1 MADTIGLTGDLD
13 DVETLR
19 SVEDLFGMKVTDR
32 EAEQTLTVGQLY
44 DLIESKTGGRTE
56 VCLSQ
61 LAFYRLRRAFREL
74 GIAAAVTPATP
85 VSVVRN
91 IQPRSIHASWKTLT
105 RQSALELPALEAPCL
120 FGPVS
125 LPKWPTI
132 AVLSVLGFAT
142 LVVWLDVL
150 GLPPWILFVLL
161 FAMMPLVAGLDFLR
175 WRIVGDIP
183 RRVVTIGDL
192 AREAAGHS
200 FGELSRGRKTGPSDR
215 WFALLALLR
224 QISGYQPKIARDTT
238 FFAQ

>member
-1 MADTIGLTGDLD
+1 MTNSLNLAGDGD
-13 DVETLR
+13 EDHIVADVER
-19 SVEDLFGMKVTDR
+19 AFGISISDH
-32 EAEQTLTVGQLY
+32 EAHETLTVGQLY
-44 DLIESKTGGRTE
+44 DLIESKTGGKTD

-183 RRVVTIGDL
+183 RRIGTVGDL

-200 FGELSRGRKTGPSDR
+200 FRELSCGRKTGPSDR

>member
-91 IQPRSIHASWKTLT
+91 IQPHSIHASWKTLT
-105 RQSALELPALEAPCL
+105 RQSTLELPALEAPCL
-120 FGPVS
+120 FRPVS

-183 RRVVTIGDL
+183 RRIGTVGDL

-200 FGELSRGRKTGPSDR
+200 FRELSCGRKTGPSDR

>member
-1 MADTIGLTGDLD
+1 MADSIGLTGDLD
-13 DVETLR
+13 DVEILR
-19 SVEDLFGMKVTDR
+19 GVEELFGIKVTDR

-44 DLIESKTGGRTE
+44 DLIESKTGGKTD

-85 VSVVRN
+85 VSVVRT
-91 IQPRSIHASWKTLT
+91 IQPHSIRANWKALT
-105 RQSALELPALEAPCL
+105 RQSGLELPALEAPCL

-132 AVLSVLGFAT
+132 AVFCALWLAT

-150 GLPPWILFVLL
+150 GLPLWMLFVLL
-161 FAMMPLVAGLDFLR
+161 FAMISLVTVLDYLR

-183 RRVVTIGDL
+183 RRLATVGDL

-215 WFALLALLR
+215 WFALLAGLR

>member
-91 IQPRSIHASWKTLT
+91 IQPHSIHASWKTLT
-105 RQSALELPALEAPCL
+105 RQSTLELPALEAPCL
-120 FGPVS
+120 FRPVS